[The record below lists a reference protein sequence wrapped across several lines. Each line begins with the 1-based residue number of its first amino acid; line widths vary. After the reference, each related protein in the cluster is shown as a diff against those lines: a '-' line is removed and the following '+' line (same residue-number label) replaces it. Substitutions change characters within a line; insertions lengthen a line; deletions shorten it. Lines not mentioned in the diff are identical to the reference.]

1 MIPKGNLHANGGK
14 LATYITKGED
24 DEKAEL
30 IEMRGFAATDLQ
42 EAFSDIQDIADS
54 QTQCQKPFFHA
65 YVRLPKDESLTRE
78 QWLETANRI
87 EAKLGFDGQ
96 PRGVALHFLEDGTAH
111 MHVAWSRIDTDQMK
125 AIDPGLYLRKMKE
138 VCRELEV
145 EFGLHQVSSELPPD
159 RQTAAPKRPEFEQ
172 DRRLG
177 IDGTE
182 AREAIRS
189 CYDRCDNGPSFAA
202 ALAEFDITLARGDR
216 YAFVAVDSEGGLH
229 ALGKRTLGVTL
240 AEIEGKLGADFAKS
254 LPTVDAV
261 REGIEAR
268 QEAASAAPEVEAKEA
283 HPAHQTQ
290 DEIKRCVTD
299 LWNASDSGE
308 AFVAGLEGLG
318 LTLAKGDRRGFVLID
333 PQGEIH
339 ALPRMIEGARTADV
353 REKLRDIDPASLPT
367 VAEAKALTEL
377 AAAAREQTE
386 RRAEAFDRDA
396 ADRSWQAK
404 VNEAGISSGGIS
416 PTQGAAP
423 ETRPLSQAAGEI
435 RFAWGLSQSGAG
447 FAAALED
454 RGILLAEVSRDEAE
468 SSQRLA
474 AFAKQVGHFAPTYSE
489 GELVAVNGFGG
500 VYRLSAQTIGESR
513 NEIADYLKSV
523 DRSTLLNVSET
534 RDVMREA
541 ARNSYAEEMEKA
553 RPATPIETL
562 IYNHAKTSANGE
574 GFVAGLGAEGI
585 TLARA
590 TASDLGYLESE
601 VAIGFA
607 RDQPLP
613 QSLLKITE
621 GELVAVNRFG
631 GIHRLNPHRIDS
643 DLCAALVEDC
653 GRELPGDSGVPSIQA
668 ARSEALDER
677 ASQANYWQM
686 IRDYAQAG
694 RDERAGAPNTATAD
708 EIENSKAEKGEPHPT
723 DGAAMAGAA
732 IVGALAEGAAK
743 IADAIGDLIFPSAP
757 LTREQKEENRAAAER
772 AEAAAAPARE
782 ARREMTEEEAR
793 LAAIA
798 KAQAAMEEALNES
811 KADRDRKDRDD
822 EYGHE
827 RTR

>member
-30 IEMRGFAATDLQ
+30 IEMRGFATDDLR

-145 EFGLHQVSSELPPD
+145 EFGLHQVSSELPAD

-240 AEIEGKLGADFAKS
+240 AEIEGKLGAEFAKS
-254 LPTVDAV
+254 LPTVAAV

-268 QEAASAAPEVEAKEA
+268 QEGASATADVGEKEA
-283 HPAHQTQ
+283 PQAQPEARQTR
-290 DEIKRCVTD
+290 DEIKRGVTE

-318 LTLAKGDRRGFVLID
+318 LTLAKGDRRGFVLVD
-333 PQGEIH
+333 QDGEIY

-367 VAEAKALTEL
+367 VAEAKATVEL
-377 AAAAREQTE
+377 AAAAREHTA
-386 RRAEAFDRDA
+386 RRED
-396 ADRSWQAK
+396 
-404 VNEAGISSGGIS
+404 N
-416 PTQGAAP
+416 TP
-423 ETRPLSQAAGEI
+423 ESATTS
-435 RFAWGLSQSGAG
+435 
-447 FAAALED
+447 ED
-454 RGILLAEVSRDEAE
+454 
-468 SSQRLA
+468 
-474 AFAKQVGHFAPTYSE
+474 
-489 GELVAVNGFGG
+489 
-500 VYRLSAQTIGESR
+500 
-513 NEIADYLKSV
+513 
-523 DRSTLLNVSET
+523 
-534 RDVMREA
+534 
-541 ARNSYAEEMEKA
+541 
-553 RPATPIETL
+553 
-562 IYNHAKTSANGE
+562 SANT
-574 GFVAGLGAEGI
+574 VA
-585 TLARA
+585 
-590 TASDLGYLESE
+590 
-601 VAIGFA
+601 
-607 RDQPLP
+607 
-613 QSLLKITE
+613 
-621 GELVAVNRFG
+621 
-631 GIHRLNPHRIDS
+631 
-643 DLCAALVEDC
+643 
-653 GRELPGDSGVPSIQA
+653 
-668 ARSEALDER
+668 
-677 ASQANYWQM
+677 
-686 IRDYAQAG
+686 
-694 RDERAGAPNTATAD
+694 AD
-708 EIENSKAEKGEPHPT
+708 EIENSKTEKGEPHPGE
-723 DGAAMAGAA
+723 GAAMAGAA

-743 IADAIGDLIFPSAP
+743 IADAIGDLIAPPAP
-757 LTREQKEENRAAAER
+757 LTGEQKEENRAAAER
-772 AEAAAAPARE
+772 AEAASAPVRE

-798 KAQAAMEEALNES
+798 KAQATMEEALNES
-811 KADRDRKDRDD
+811 QAERDRKDRDD
-822 EYGHE
+822 EYGYE

>member
-30 IEMRGFAATDLQ
+30 IEMRGFASDDLR

-54 QTQCQKPFFHA
+54 QTKCEKPFFHA
-65 YVRLPKDESLTRE
+65 YVRLPKDESLTRA

-145 EFGLHQVSSELPPD
+145 EFGLRQVSSELPGD

-189 CYDRCDNGPSFAA
+189 CYDRSDNGPSFIS
-202 ALAEFDITLARGDR
+202 ALAEFDITRARGDR

-229 ALGKRTLGVTL
+229 ALGKRMLGVTL
-240 AEIEGKLGADFAKS
+240 AEIEGKLGAEFATS

-268 QEAASAAPEVEAKEA
+268 QEAAPASPEVETKEA
-283 HPAHQTQ
+283 PQAQPEGRQ
-290 DEIKRCVTD
+290 SRDAIKRGVTE

-318 LTLAKGDRRGFVLID
+318 LTLAKGDRRGFVLVH
-333 PQGEIH
+333 QEGEVY
-339 ALPRMIEGARTADV
+339 ALPRLIEGARTADV

-367 VAEAKALTEL
+367 VAEAAASMEL
-377 AAAAREQTE
+377 AAAAREHTA
-386 RRAEAFDRDA
+386 RRED
-396 ADRSWQAK
+396 
-404 VNEAGISSGGIS
+404 N
-416 PTQGAAP
+416 AP
-423 ETRPLSQAAGEI
+423 ESATTSEDTANT
-435 RFAWGLSQSGAG
+435 
-447 FAAALED
+447 AAA
-454 RGILLAEVSRDEAE
+454 
-468 SSQRLA
+468 
-474 AFAKQVGHFAPTYSE
+474 
-489 GELVAVNGFGG
+489 
-500 VYRLSAQTIGESR
+500 
-513 NEIADYLKSV
+513 
-523 DRSTLLNVSET
+523 
-534 RDVMREA
+534 
-541 ARNSYAEEMEKA
+541 
-553 RPATPIETL
+553 
-562 IYNHAKTSANGE
+562 
-574 GFVAGLGAEGI
+574 
-585 TLARA
+585 
-590 TASDLGYLESE
+590 
-601 VAIGFA
+601 
-607 RDQPLP
+607 
-613 QSLLKITE
+613 
-621 GELVAVNRFG
+621 
-631 GIHRLNPHRIDS
+631 
-643 DLCAALVEDC
+643 
-653 GRELPGDSGVPSIQA
+653 
-668 ARSEALDER
+668 
-677 ASQANYWQM
+677 
-686 IRDYAQAG
+686 
-694 RDERAGAPNTATAD
+694 AD
-708 EIENSKAEKGEPHPT
+708 EIENSKTEKGEPHPG
-723 DGAAMAGAA
+723 DAAAMAGAA

-743 IADAIGDLIFPSAP
+743 IADAIGDLIAPPAP
-757 LTREQKEENRAAAER
+757 LTREQQEENRAKAER
-772 AEAAAAPARE
+772 AEAAAAPIRE

-811 KADRDRKDRDD
+811 QAERDRKDRDD
-822 EYGHE
+822 DYGYE